1 MKCNLQSRYG
11 KPHIQEEATHHLFW
25 GGEDGMTKQHRRPKQ
40 QRLRLPER
48 ASRETTRDKPRRPVW
63 GRKKDKRHFP
73 SSFSLQKHYKKTKKN
88 ASSSSSGPVFGAS
101 GSSIEAACRSGRTRH
116 LRKAG
121 TEPILSL
128 SPWTLSDS
136 WLLSWSLDT
145 LSLSRFGGWLQD
157 VGGLRCGSP
166 LRCAWLPASGLCRA
180 SVHFTK
186 GLLVREFLQYSQGP
200 VSRRKTCFESSL
212 LWVQFW
218 LLLAVGSSAFENKC
232 FQKKLQSANSPTAFW
247 RPSRPEA
254 DGSKPA
260 ITSNHCQGLRVKS
273 LPCRP
278 V

>member
-1 MKCNLQSRYG
+1 M
-11 KPHIQEEATHHLFW
+11 
-25 GGEDGMTKQHRRPKQ
+25 
-40 QRLRLPER
+40 
-48 ASRETTRDKPRRPVW
+48 
-63 GRKKDKRHFP
+63 
-73 SSFSLQKHYKKTKKN
+73 
-88 ASSSSSGPVFGAS
+88 
-101 GSSIEAACRSGRTRH
+101 
-116 LRKAG
+116 
-121 TEPILSL
+121 
-128 SPWTLSDS
+128 
-136 WLLSWSLDT
+136 
-145 LSLSRFGGWLQD
+145 QD

-260 ITSNHCQGLRVKS
+260 ITSNHCQGLRVKES
-273 LPCRP
+273 PLQASVGLRQPAAWKFPRRDRVP
-278 V
+278 KKKITASGS

>member
-1 MKCNLQSRYG
+1 MCCETRLSRLRFEQPEIPPNRNYPNMGCKTYTSIIMKCNLQSRYG

-128 SPWTLSDS
+128 SP
-136 WLLSWSLDT
+136 
-145 LSLSRFGGWLQD
+145 
-157 VGGLRCGSP
+157 
-166 LRCAWLPASGLCRA
+166 
-180 SVHFTK
+180 
-186 GLLVREFLQYSQGP
+186 
-200 VSRRKTCFESSL
+200 
-212 LWVQFW
+212 
-218 LLLAVGSSAFENKC
+218 
-232 FQKKLQSANSPTAFW
+232 
-247 RPSRPEA
+247 
-254 DGSKPA
+254 
-260 ITSNHCQGLRVKS
+260 
-273 LPCRP
+273 
-278 V
+278 